1 MGTAYRRFADKDEL
15 IDALL
20 ESRIDEMVAMAE
32 RGLEDPD
39 PWDGL
44 VGYIVGALELQVRD
58 RGLKEVL
65 FAPGRGKKRVAAA
78 KGRMGPAVTALA
90 DRARAAGVVRE
101 DFQPSDIPLIY
112 LMLGTVVDFSRGFED
127 GLYRRYLAILL
138 EGIRAGGQPPEL
150 PVPALELGD
159 VPGGHGQVQEPLGVL
174 ARAQPRDDLVQPPP
188 RLGAARPRPRT
199 ARPPARPTAPAR
211 RTPARAAARGC
222 ATYCSR
228 SLDSSTAA
236 RQAPSPPR

>member
-1 MGTAYRRFADKDEL
+1 MTNKTLRRDAELNRQRLMESAAELFRERGLDVTLDDVAEHAGVGVGTAYRRFADKDEL

-44 VGYIVGALELQVRD
+44 VSYIVGALELQVRE
-58 RGLKEVL
+58 RGLKDVL

-150 PVPALELGD
+150 PVPALELEKF
-159 VPGGHGQVQEPLGVL
+159 QAAM
-174 ARAQPRDDLVQPPP
+174 ARFK
-188 RLGAARPRPRT
+188 
-199 ARPPARPTAPAR
+199 
-211 RTPARAAARGC
+211 
-222 ATYCSR
+222 SR
-228 SLDSSTAA
+228 
-236 RQAPSPPR
+236 